1 MFIAALFT
9 TAKVQKQNLV
19 SIDGWMDQEN
29 MIYIMKYYSA
39 LKKEGN
45 PVILDNRDEPGA
57 IEARQRQILDGVTY
71 TYNL

>member
-1 MFIAALFT
+1 
-9 TAKVQKQNLV
+9 
-19 SIDGWMDQEN
+19 MDQEN

-45 PVILDNRDEPGA
+45 PVILDNGDEPGA